1 MSKCQN
7 MTLFMGRMEYNT
19 IQYNTIQYIL
29 ALLQSI
35 VETYVIGN
43 SSGQAETF

>member
-7 MTLFMGRMEYNT
+7 MTLFMGRME
-19 IQYNTIQYIL
+19 YNTIQYIL